1 MARLTCLT
9 AFVLVMGNDLAS
21 VFMIDLVMGA
31 ILTLGVLPVLGVN
44 NLAFLLDNVESIE
57 NTELVTDLRE
67 DSDLGE

>member
-1 MARLTCLT
+1 
-9 AFVLVMGNDLAS
+9 MGNDLAS

-67 DSDLGE
+67 DSDFGE